1 MTAAA
6 PRHRLLAL
14 AGAIAIACAA
24 CAPAPPPAPASMD
37 DRPVKDEATAEATSA
52 AASDVHRFAIG
63 TLQAAVLRDGGIT
76 VPNDG
81 STIAMGQ
88 PKAEVDALLQAAGL
102 ATDPLQLSMQGL
114 LVQAGERVLLFDT
127 GAGAAEWADGGRLLQ
142 SLQAAGFEPA
152 AVTDVFISHLHGD
165 HVGGLVDGDNRPAFP
180 NATVRMTAPEW
191 QALQAD
197 EGQAAL
203 AQAIAPQVETFAP
216 GAADIVPG
224 VSAVAVDGHT
234 PGHSAY
240 LVEDGDAR
248 LVYIGDSAHH
258 HVISVQR
265 PRWTIQ
271 FDRDAP
277 LAEDS
282 REALL
287 ARLADE
293 SLPVAS
299 PHFPFPGVGRIERR
313 DDGFVWVPAP

>member
-24 CAPAPPPAPASMD
+24 CAPTPPPPPASMD
-37 DRPVKDEATAEATSA
+37 AAPARDQAPADASTAS
-52 AASDVHRFAIG
+52 SDVHRFEIG
-63 TLQAAVLRDGGIT
+63 TLQAAMLRDGGIT
-76 VPNDG
+76 APNDG
-81 STIAMGQ
+81 STIAMGEA
-88 PKAEVDALLQAAGL
+88 KAEVDALLQAAGL

-114 LVQAGERVLLFDT
+114 LVQAGERVVLFDT

-142 SLQAAGFEPA
+142 SLQSAGFEPA
-152 AVTDVFISHLHGD
+152 AVTDIFISHLHGD

-180 NATVRMTAPEW
+180 NATVRMTAAEW
-191 QALQAD
+191 DALQA
-197 EGQAAL
+197 EAGQEAL
-203 AQAIAPQVETFAP
+203 VQAIAPQVETFAP
-216 GAADIVPG
+216 GAAEIVPG
-224 VSAVAVDGHT
+224 VSAVPVDGHT

-240 LVEDGDAR
+240 LVADGDAR
-248 LVYIGDSAHH
+248 LLYIGDSAHH

-271 FDRDAP
+271 FDRDAA

-287 ARLADE
+287 ARIADE
-293 SLPVAS
+293 SLAVAS

-313 DDGFVWVPAP
+313 DEGFVWVPTP